1 MTLNVLK
8 KGLIINSNNY
18 IEPFPELREIAT
30 KRNIPIILPETV
42 ILISEIVQKYQPEY
56 ILEIGTA
63 IGYSSL
69 IMAKKMNRKFR
80 IDTIDVSKPSIIEAR
95 KNIEKYNYSNSIFV
109 YFDDGINFLKKT
121 KNKYNLIFIDA
132 RKNEYPEYYRL
143 SKKQLRPNGIII
155 LDNLLWHGKVKQKK
169 SFVDK
174 RVDIFRK
181 FNYDFLN
188 DNSAETKIYEVGDG
202 VGIYNKK

>member
-8 KGLIINSNNY
+8 KGLTINSNNY
-18 IEPFPELREIAT
+18 IEPFPKLREIAT
-30 KRNIPIILPETV
+30 KRNIPIILPETI

-69 IMAKKMNRKFR
+69 IMAKKMYRKFR

-109 YFDDGINFLKKT
+109 YFDEGINFLKNT

-169 SFVDK
+169 LFADK

-202 VGIYNKK
+202 VGIYNRK